1 MCQKSVFLLAFDTHI
16 ILIFRKRKSL
26 RDYLSELRAANL
38 GMGETMQDFI
48 QISKYAGMR
57 NDLAQ
62 AGGGNTSMKPDDHI
76 MLVKSS
82 GFQLADVSEESGYS
96 KVDYRLIV
104 DYFQENVKEG
114 DESVLTEEAGKAL
127 LAKAQIEGGRASIET
142 FLHAVTGKYTL
153 HSHPTLVN
161 ILTARADGMDAL
173 RTLFPEAVF
182 VPYRKPG
189 AALAEAYYK
198 QFREKQA
205 QGADG
210 SVVFLANHGLVV
222 SGDSAQRVIEGTE
235 EVLRKI
241 AAYLQISYEAFPNA
255 TKLWRA
261 FADIPGLADKIVYL
275 SENSSLTG
283 EGEITRER
291 ETKAVLKEETWNHAF
306 CPDCIVYGAKKPLFL
321 ADDFTKEDVISFI
334 EKNGIPAMVCYRGRF
349 YILAESVKKAQEIEN
364 VMSFAAQV
372 QAANLSHGMNYLSEG
387 QQDELLNWDAEKYRR
402 RL

>member
-1 MCQKSVFLLAFDTHI
+1 
-16 ILIFRKRKSL
+16 
-26 RDYLSELRAANL
+26 
-38 GMGETMQDFI
+38 MQDFI
-48 QISKYAGMR
+48 RISKYAGMR

-62 AGGGNTSMKPDDHI
+62 AGGGNTSVKLDDNI

-82 GFQLADVSEESGYS
+82 GCQLADVSEENGCT

-104 DYFQENVKEG
+104 DCFQENIKVDG
-114 DESVLTEEAGKAL
+114 ESVLTEEAGKEL
-127 LAKAQIEGGRASIET
+127 LEKAQREGGRASIET

-161 ILTARADGMDAL
+161 ILTARVGGMDAL

-198 QFREKQA
+198 VFREGQG
-205 QGADG
+205 QGA
-210 SVVFLANHGLVV
+210 SVIFLANHGLVV
-222 SGDSAQRVIEGTE
+222 SGDTARCVIDGTE

-241 AAYLQISYEAFPNA
+241 AAYLQLSYEAYPNA
-255 TKLWRA
+255 TKLWNA
-261 FADIPGLADKIVYL
+261 FADIPELADRIVYL
-275 SENSSLTG
+275 SENRFLSPEKPGDDFLN
-283 EGEITRER
+283 
-291 ETKAVLKEETWNHAF
+291 EEKWNHAF
-306 CPDCIVYGAKKPLFL
+306 CPDCVVYGSKKPLFL
-321 ADDFTKEDVISFI
+321 ADDFGREDIISFI
-334 EKNGIPAMVCYRGRF
+334 EKNGIPAMACYKGRL

-387 QQDELLNWDAEKYRR
+387 QQDALLNWDAEKYRR
-402 RL
+402 KF

>member
-1 MCQKSVFLLAFDTHI
+1 
-16 ILIFRKRKSL
+16 
-26 RDYLSELRAANL
+26 
-38 GMGETMQDFI
+38 MQGFI

-82 GFQLADVSEESGYS
+82 GIQLADVSEENGYS
-96 KVDYRLIV
+96 KVDYQLIV
-104 DYFQENVKEG
+104 NYFQENIKADG
-114 DESVLTEEAGKAL
+114 ESVLTEEAGKEL

-161 ILTARADGMDAL
+161 ILTARAGGIDAL
-173 RTLFPEAVF
+173 RMLFPDAVF
-182 VPYRKPG
+182 VPYKKPG
-189 AALAEAYYK
+189 AALAEAYY
-198 QFREKQA
+198 REFCKKQA

-210 SVVFLANHGLVV
+210 SVIFLANHGLVV
-222 SGDSAQRVIEGTE
+222 SGDSAERVIEGTE
-235 EVLRKI
+235 EVLQKI
-241 AAYLQISYEAFPNA
+241 AAYLQVSYEAYPNA

-261 FADIPGLADKIVYL
+261 FSDIPGLADKIVYL
-275 SENSSLTG
+275 SENNSLTR
-283 EGEITRER
+283 EGAAQ
-291 ETKAVLKEETWNHAF
+291 AVLKEETWNHAF
-306 CPDCIVYGAKKPLFL
+306 CPDCIVYGSKKPLFL
-321 ADDFTKEDVISFI
+321 ADDFTRKDVISFI
-334 EKNGIPAMVCYRGRF
+334 EKNGIPAMVCYQERF

-372 QAANLSHGMNYLSEG
+372 QAANLSQGMNYLSEG

>member
-1 MCQKSVFLLAFDTHI
+1 
-16 ILIFRKRKSL
+16 
-26 RDYLSELRAANL
+26 
-38 GMGETMQDFI
+38 MQDFI

-62 AGGGNTSMKPDDHI
+62 AGGGNTSMKADDQV

-82 GFQLADVSEESGYS
+82 GVQLADVSEENGYA

-104 DYFQENVKEG
+104 EYFQENVKEG
-114 DESVLTEEAGKAL
+114 DESVFTEEAGKAL
-127 LAKAQIEGGRASIET
+127 LARAQIEGGRASIET

-153 HSHPTLVN
+153 HSHPTLVD
-161 ILTARADGMDAL
+161 ILTARAGGMDVL

-198 QFREKQA
+198 QYRQKQA

-210 SVVFLANHGLVV
+210 SVIFLANHGLVV

-241 AAYLQISYEAFPNA
+241 AAYLQISYDAYPNA

-261 FADIPGLADKIVYL
+261 FADIPGLSDKIVYL
-275 SENSSLTG
+275 SENSFLTG
-283 EGEITRER
+283 EGEITREG
-291 ETKAVLKEETWNHAF
+291 ETKAVFKEETWNHAF

-321 ADDFTKEDVISFI
+321 ADDFTREDIVSFI
-334 EKNGIPAMVCYRGRF
+334 EKNGILAMVCYQGRF

-372 QAANLSHGMNYLSEG
+372 QAANLTFGMEYLSAE

-402 RL
+402 KL

>member
-1 MCQKSVFLLAFDTHI
+1 
-16 ILIFRKRKSL
+16 
-26 RDYLSELRAANL
+26 
-38 GMGETMQDFI
+38 MQGFI

-82 GFQLADVSEESGYS
+82 GIQLADVSEDNGYS

-104 DYFQENVKEG
+104 DYFQENIKADG
-114 DESVLTEEAGKAL
+114 ESVLTEEAGKEL

-161 ILTARADGMDAL
+161 ILTARAGGMDAL

-189 AALAEAYYK
+189 AALAEAYYQEFCK
-198 QFREKQA
+198 KQA

-210 SVVFLANHGLVV
+210 SIIFLANHGLVV
-222 SGDSAQRVIEGTE
+222 SGDTAQRVIEGTE
-235 EVLRKI
+235 AVLQKI
-241 AAYLQISYEAFPNA
+241 AAYLQIPYEAYPNA
-255 TKLWRA
+255 TKLWKA

-275 SENSSLTG
+275 SENRFLTC
-283 EGEITRER
+283 EGEMTCEG
-291 ETKAVLKEETWNHAF
+291 ETKAVLEEETWNHAF

-321 ADDFTKEDVISFI
+321 ADDFAREDVISYI
-334 EKNGIPAMVCYRGRF
+334 EKNGIPAVVCYQGRF

-372 QAANLSHGMNYLSEG
+372 QAANLSQGMNYLSEG

-402 RL
+402 KL

>member
-1 MCQKSVFLLAFDTHI
+1 
-16 ILIFRKRKSL
+16 
-26 RDYLSELRAANL
+26 
-38 GMGETMQDFI
+38 MQDFI

-62 AGGGNTSMKPDDHI
+62 AGGGNTSMKADERI

-82 GFQLADVSEESGYS
+82 GIQLADVGEENGYS

-114 DESVLTEEAGKAL
+114 DEPVLTEEAGKEL

-161 ILTARADGMDAL
+161 ILTARAGGMDAL

-198 QFREKQA
+198 QFREKQT

-222 SGDSAQRVIEGTE
+222 SGDSAERVIEGTE
-235 EVLRKI
+235 DVLRKI
-241 AAYLQISYEAFPNA
+241 AAYLQLSYEAYPNA

-261 FADIPGLADKIVYL
+261 FSDIPGLTDKIVYL
-275 SENSSLTG
+275 SENISLTR
-283 EGEITRER
+283 EGAA
-291 ETKAVLKEETWNHAF
+291 KAVLEEETWNHAF
-306 CPDCIVYGAKKPLFL
+306 CPDCIVYGAKTPLFL
-321 ADDFTKEDVISFI
+321 SDNFTREDVISFI
-334 EKNGIPAMVCYRGRF
+334 EKNGIPAMVCYLGRF

-402 RL
+402 KL

>member
-1 MCQKSVFLLAFDTHI
+1 
-16 ILIFRKRKSL
+16 
-26 RDYLSELRAANL
+26 
-38 GMGETMQDFI
+38 MQDFI

-62 AGGGNTSMKPDDHI
+62 AGGGNTSVKPDDRV

-82 GFQLADVSEESGYS
+82 GFQLADVSEEKGYT

-104 DYFQENVKEG
+104 EYFQENVKEG
-114 DESVLTEEAGKAL
+114 DESVFTEETGKAL
-127 LAKAQIEGGRASIET
+127 LARAQIEGGRASIET

-161 ILTARADGMDAL
+161 ILTARAGGMDAL
-173 RTLFPEAVF
+173 CTLFPEAVF

-198 QFREKQA
+198 QYREKQA

-210 SVVFLANHGLVV
+210 SVIFLANHGLVV

-241 AAYLQISYEAFPNA
+241 AAYLQISYDAYPNA

-261 FADIPGLADKIVYL
+261 FADIPGLTDKIVYL
-275 SENSSLTG
+275 AENRFLTPDG
-283 EGEITRER
+283 AA
-291 ETKAVLKEETWNHAF
+291 KAVLKEETWNHAF

-321 ADDFTKEDVISFI
+321 TDNFTREDVISFI
-334 EKNGIPAMVCYRGRF
+334 EQNGIPAMVCYQGRF

-372 QAANLSHGMNYLSEG
+372 QAANLTYGMEYLSAE

-402 RL
+402 KL

>member
-1 MCQKSVFLLAFDTHI
+1 
-16 ILIFRKRKSL
+16 
-26 RDYLSELRAANL
+26 
-38 GMGETMQDFI
+38 MQDFI

-82 GFQLADVSEESGYS
+82 GIQLADVNEESGYS
-96 KVDYRLIV
+96 KVDYRLIL
-104 DYFQENVKEG
+104 DYFQENVKTDG
-114 DESVLTEEAGKAL
+114 ESVLTEEAGKAL

-161 ILTARADGMDAL
+161 ILTARAGGMDAL

-189 AALAEAYYK
+189 AALAEAYYQEFCK
-198 QFREKQA
+198 KQA

-210 SVVFLANHGLVV
+210 SVIFLANHGLVI
-222 SGDSAQRVIEGTE
+222 SGDSAEQVIEGTE

-241 AAYLQISYEAFPNA
+241 AACLQVPYEAYPNA

-261 FADIPGLADKIVYL
+261 FCEIPGLEDKIVYL
-275 SENSSLTG
+275 SENSALTG
-283 EGEITRER
+283 EGEMICEG

-321 ADDFTKEDVISFI
+321 ADDFTREDVISFI

-364 VMSFAAQV
+364 VMSFAAKV
-372 QAANLSHGMNYLSEG
+372 QAANLSCGMNYLSEG

-402 RL
+402 KL